1 MWVKLCAPSRGD
13 HILRLVAPWRLHAM
27 ASMEL
32 EHWKALGTL
41 EPEPAMAV
49 AVARPWLR
57 PSRGRGRGRAVAV
70 AVAFSQYVLLHPPY
84 LLSTYITVTILGRR
98 CLSQGEFVSLLL

>member
-1 MWVKLCAPSRGD
+1 MFISNSGAERWLWAPIG
-13 HILRLVAPWRLHAM
+13 ILE
-27 ASMEL
+27 SEL

-98 CLSQGEFVSLLL
+98 CLSQGEFVALLL

>member
-1 MWVKLCAPSRGD
+1 
-13 HILRLVAPWRLHAM
+13 
-27 ASMEL
+27 MEL

-49 AVARPWLR
+49 AVARPWLC

-98 CLSQGEFVSLLL
+98 CRVKGSLWLCSFNVGSQLQRLFYRQRRFTTCWP